1 MTDAIILLDASYA
14 LLGEVMLDSGAL
26 ANVMLTATGETA
38 IGAAVRE
45 WQTRGVPVRRELF
58 GTKAHPNDVVF
69 FQERA
74 QPRDRKFGEALA
86 EWAEDRRLIAVRLS
100 APAMDCWNKVLR
112 LPFEPP
118 ERVAVLMAMS
128 KTDPA
133 QLSPWHD
140 FLDEAIRAC
149 EVETSKTEAA
159 IGKLRQK
166 AAEGLVKRFAKEKVG
181 G

>member
-86 EWAEDRRLIAVRLS
+86 EWAEDRRLIAVWLS

-112 LPFEPP
+112 LTFEPP
-118 ERVAVLMAMS
+118 ERVAVLMACP
-128 KTDPA
+128 KPIP
-133 QLSPWHD
+133 QLSPGTI
-140 FLDEAIRAC
+140 FDEAIRAC
-149 EVETSKTEAA
+149 EVETSRP
-159 IGKLRQK
+159 KLRSGSCGK
-166 AAEGLVKRFAKEKVG
+166 SGRGIGEEICEKKVG